1 MAAAL
6 FFVQT
11 CVAGFGI
18 RDKFGLRSTW
28 KYPPLLSSFRF
39 MDKRFTSIYKFEP
52 RWSDRVAWYGSALAA
67 SALSWCIWWL
77 SPVMHQDPFVIFIL
91 AVVFTA
97 RFFGFGPAVV
107 CTFSS
112 AVVLDYSMFRQSF
125 NAALSENE
133 TQRLGAFILISVF
146 VAGLARQ
153 RSRAETQADEAR
165 RQMAAIV
172 ASSEDA
178 IASFTVDG
186 IVTSW
191 NLGGETLFGYT
202 AAEIIGRPIS
212 VLVPPDR
219 LEEFGTNLARL
230 NREEHVPSYE
240 TERVDR
246 NGTRITILLSLSPLR
261 NEQGKLIGASAIARD
276 VTAQK
281 RTEEVLRR
289 NERLV
294 TAGRLTAAIAH
305 EIKNPLEALTNLI
318 YLARQDASGR
328 EEYLRRAEHEI
339 GRLDSIAQ
347 QALGFVREATSPEP
361 LDAGKILD
369 EVVQL
374 YLRKLQAVRIKVEK
388 QTGEGIEILGYPGE
402 LRQVFANLILNAMD
416 AMQDGGKLRLRVA
429 RAREWSGERRA
440 GIRVTVAD
448 TGNGIAAKDLPHIFE
463 PFYTTKKDH
472 GTGLGLWLA
481 YGAIQKHAGWMRVAT
496 RTTPGRS
503 GTVFAVFLPDSPAA
517 ASSQAA

>member
-1 MAAAL
+1 ME
-6 FFVQT
+6 
-11 CVAGFGI
+11 
-18 RDKFGLRSTW
+18 
-28 KYPPLLSSFRF
+28 SSYI
-39 MDKRFTSIYKFEP
+39 SIYKFEP

-77 SPVMHQDPFVIFIL
+77 SPVMHNDPFVIFIL

-97 RFFGFGPAVV
+97 RFFGFGPAVL

-112 AVVLDYSMFRQSF
+112 ALVLDYSMFRQSLG
-125 NAALSENE
+125 AAVSENE
-133 TQRLGAFILISVF
+133 FQRLGAFILISVL

-153 RSRAETQADEAR
+153 RSRAETQADEVR
-165 RQMAAIV
+165 QQMAAIV

-191 NLGGETLFGYT
+191 NHGADTLFGYT
-202 AAEIIGRPIS
+202 AEEIIGRPIS

-219 LEEFGTNLARL
+219 LEEFATDLARL
-230 NREEHVPSYE
+230 NREEHVPSVE
-240 TERVDR
+240 TERIDKD
-246 NGTRITILLSLSPLR
+246 GARITILLSLSPLR
-261 NEQGKLIGASAIARD
+261 NERGKLVGASAIARD
-276 VTAQK
+276 VTARK

-289 NERLV
+289 NERLA

-318 YLARQDASGR
+318 YLARQDATGR
-328 EEYLRRAEHEI
+328 EGYLERAEHEI

-347 QALGFVREATSPEP
+347 QALGFVRETSSPERM
-361 LDAGKILD
+361 DAGKILD
-369 EVVQL
+369 EVLQL
-374 YLRKLQAVRIKVEK
+374 YLRKLQAAHIGIEK
-388 QTGEGIEILGYPGE
+388 QSGEFLEIFGYPGE
-402 LRQVFANLILNAMD
+402 LRQVFANLILNSID
-416 AMQDGGKLRLRVA
+416 AMRGGGRLRLRVV
-429 RAREWSGERRA
+429 RAREWSGERRS
-440 GIRVTVAD
+440 GVRVTFAD
-448 TGNGIAAKDLPHIFE
+448 TGNGISARDLPHIFE
-463 PFYTTKKDH
+463 PFYTTKKDQ

-496 RTTPGRS
+496 RTTPGIS
-503 GTVFAVFLPDSPAA
+503 GTVFAVFLPDSPAT